1 MARRNG
7 FTLIETLI
15 VLVVIG
21 LVGLIAMPKF
31 QQALA
36 QSNIL
41 SAKAKLMALY
51 AKARATAAGSSQT
64 AILRIN
70 GNVAYVYARPRRKAG
85 AGTIDTITPVENIY
99 NQYGVTVSG
108 GVDSVRVS
116 PTGIGMDA
124 ASIILTKSGRT
135 DTIFISQYGRVLK

>member
-1 MARRNG
+1 VARRNG

-51 AKARATAAGSSQT
+51 AKARATAAGSS
-64 AILRIN
+64 
-70 GNVAYVYARPRRKAG
+70 
-85 AGTIDTITPVENIY
+85 
-99 NQYGVTVSG
+99 VS
-108 GVDSVRVS
+108 RVS
-116 PTGIGMDA
+116 LP
-124 ASIILTKSGRT
+124 
-135 DTIFISQYGRVLK
+135 V